1 MRYLFALLAVV
12 GLLLLALFYAVPS
25 RSAECLSIAQDRE
38 KVEKGGRI
46 QWLGVRDVPYTD
58 NMEFVYYELD
68 GLAMFSPV
76 FNGCVAPNA
85 FPLGPYVA
93 EVSASLGATDG
104 SVVWLA
110 P

>member
-1 MRYLFALLAVV
+1 MRYLVALLAVV
-12 GLLLLALFYAVPS
+12 GLLYAVPS

-46 QWLGVRDVPYTD
+46 HWLGVRDVPYTD

-85 FPLGPYVA
+85 FPLGSYVP
-93 EVSASLGATDG
+93 EVSAALE
-104 SVVWLA
+104 
-110 P
+110 